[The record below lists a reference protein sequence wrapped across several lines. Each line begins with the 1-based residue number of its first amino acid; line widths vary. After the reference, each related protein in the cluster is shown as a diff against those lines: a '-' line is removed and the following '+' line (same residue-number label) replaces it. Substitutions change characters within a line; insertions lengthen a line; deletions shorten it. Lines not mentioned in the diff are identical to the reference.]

1 MANNARKI
9 LVTTA
14 LPYANGTIHLGH
26 LVEHIQADI
35 WVRSLKLKGNDV
47 LFICG
52 DDAHG
57 TPIMISAQ
65 KKGISPEE
73 LIAEV
78 HKDHKQDFDNFHI
91 AFDNYYTTHSEENKI
106 LSEEIYNK
114 LNARGDIESRTIMQ
128 AYDSEKNMFLPDR
141 FVKGECPRCGAEDQY
156 GDNCEA
162 CGATYSPSELKNPKS
177 TLSGTTPTE
186 KESLHYFFKL
196 ENYHDML
203 HKWIQDDHLQK
214 PVTKKLLDWFDS
226 GLQQWDISRDAPYFG
241 FEIPNAP
248 GKYFYVWLDAPIGYM
263 ASLKNLCSKNSNIN
277 FNDYWKSDSTT
288 ELYHFIG
295 KDIIYFHTL
304 FWPAMLE
311 GADYRK
317 PNKVF
322 VHGFLTVN
330 GLKMSKSRGTF
341 IEAKQYT
348 KHLDPDYLRY
358 YFAAKLNNSFDDID
372 LNLEDFVQR
381 VNSDL
386 VGKIINIASRCAGF
400 ITKKFDC
407 KLSAQLSDPTLFQK
421 FADAADE
428 IGRLLEERDYNFA
441 MRETMALADT
451 ANQYIAEKEPWVL
464 AKDDSKLPEV
474 QDVCTMGLN
483 LFKIL
488 MVYLKPVTPK
498 LVERAESFLNCGD
511 LTWQDASTPL
521 LDHTINKFKPLMQRI
536 DPEILSKLSNG

>member
-1 MANNARKI
+1 MANSERKI

-35 WVRSLKLKGNDV
+35 WVRSLKLKGHDV
-47 LFICG
+47 LFVCG

-65 KKGISPEE
+65 KKGITPEE
-73 LIAEV
+73 LIADV

-91 AFDNYYTTHSEENKI
+91 DFDNYYTTHSEENKI
-106 LSEEIYNK
+106 LSEKIYNK
-114 LNARGDIESRTIMQ
+114 LHERGDIESRTIMQ

-141 FVKGECPRCGAEDQY
+141 FVKGECPRCGAADQY
-156 GDNCEA
+156 GDNCES

-203 HKWIQDDHLQK
+203 HQWIQDDHLQK
-214 PVTKKLLDWFDS
+214 PVTKKLLEWFES
-226 GLQQWDISRDAPYFG
+226 GLKQWDISRDEPYFG

-263 ASLKNLCSKNSNIN
+263 ASLQNFCSKNTSIN
-277 FNDYWKSDSTT
+277 FDDYWKKDSEA

-311 GADYRK
+311 GAEYRK
-317 PNKVF
+317 PTKVF
-322 VHGFLTVN
+322 AHGFLTVN

-358 YFAAKLNNSFDDID
+358 YYAAKLNNSIDDID

-386 VGKIINIASRCAGF
+386 VGKVINIASRCAGF
-400 ITKKFDC
+400 ITKKFDG
-407 KLSAQLSDPTLFQK
+407 KLSTQLSEPELFK
-421 FADAADE
+421 KVASAADE
-428 IGRLLEERDYNFA
+428 IGRLLEDREYNFA
-441 MRETMALADT
+441 MRETMALADI

-464 AKDDSKLPEV
+464 AKDDNKLQEV
-474 QDVCTMGLN
+474 QDICTMGLN

-498 LVERAESFLNCGD
+498 LVERAENFLNYGD
-511 LTWQDASTPL
+511 LKWHDASTPL

-536 DPEILSKLSNG
+536 DPEIISKLSNV